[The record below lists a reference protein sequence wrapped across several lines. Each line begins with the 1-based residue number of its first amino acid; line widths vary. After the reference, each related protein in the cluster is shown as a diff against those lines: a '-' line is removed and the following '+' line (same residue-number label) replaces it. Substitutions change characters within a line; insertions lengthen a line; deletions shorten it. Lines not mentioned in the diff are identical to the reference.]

1 MLFFPLHLYTHVYA
15 RVCTCV
21 CMCVHMCVSVHECVY
36 TDVCMWTRAYVWVCV
51 YPHVQTCTEYC
62 RMSRAIFL
70 PCPTSLK
77 KNQGSIVL
85 NLQKHAFLASGRYM
99 GEGGKAGLVDNCNQW
114 VRQADH
120 MIKN

>member
-36 TDVCMWTRAYVWVCV
+36 TDVCMWTRAYVCACV
-51 YPHVQTCTEYC
+51 STCANMYRILQNEQGHFLTLPH
-62 RMSRAIFL
+62 L
-70 PCPTSLK
+70 PQK